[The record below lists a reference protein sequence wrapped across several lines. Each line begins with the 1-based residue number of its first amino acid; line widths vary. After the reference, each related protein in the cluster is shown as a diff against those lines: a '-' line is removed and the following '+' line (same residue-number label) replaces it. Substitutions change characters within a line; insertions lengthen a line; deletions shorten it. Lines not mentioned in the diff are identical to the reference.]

1 MHRHFGSRIANLRGI
16 FLTILIIMQTKFFYI
31 LHIGFVSAT
40 QGVAS
45 MISRSMLSVYMYMFP
60 VIQTGVLIVLLY
72 GLVDALRKKERLV

>member
-1 MHRHFGSRIANLRGI
+1 
-16 FLTILIIMQTKFFYI
+16 
-31 LHIGFVSAT
+31 
-40 QGVAS
+40 